1 MRGSCFWGL
10 VSRAL
15 AVVVVA
21 AAAGAGCTGGSRD
34 ERPGEPGLLDMP
46 ELAMSWRPTLE
57 GTFEELFT
65 VRDATV
71 LPDGS
76 IIMSDSRGGAVW
88 RLRPGRGKPELAGG
102 RGQGPGEFIYPS
114 SVWRVDGGGF
124 EVWDAGQ
131 GRITTFDSSGAV
143 AATWPVEA
151 SLSGWT
157 EFVSP
162 VKPGTW
168 LVGIRSLS
176 PPATLGL
183 MGRDTVTLRIM
194 SEAGFAPSHVIR
206 LPFYLLAGHPSGSSV
221 ASGVVKFSSVP
232 QWVATDTSVFISQ
245 PAGAEIIEYALD
257 GTVLRTVSWRARARL
272 VGREDIA
279 RQESIWLAEAP
290 EDRKVQY
297 RNALPDVI
305 YPEEFPTVSSIHLD
319 PAGWL
324 WVVGYHTS
332 WETNARWWVFDET
345 MAPVGSFFGP
355 PLDDVFEVG
364 RDYVLG
370 VRADDL
376 SVSTLVRF
384 SFNRPLR

>member
-10 VSRAL
+10 VSRTL
-15 AVVVVA
+15 AVVVVF
-21 AAAGAGCTGGSRD
+21 AAAGAGCRDGSRE
-34 ERPGEPGLLDMP
+34 ERPGEPGLLEMP
-46 ELAMSWRPTLE
+46 ELALVWTLTLE

-71 LPDGS
+71 LSDGS

-88 RLRPGRGKPELAGG
+88 RLRPGAGKPELVGR

-114 SVWRVDGGGF
+114 SVWGLDGGGF

-151 SLSGWT
+151 SLSGFT
-157 EFVSP
+157 EFCSP

-168 LVGIRSLS
+168 LVGIRSLP

-194 SEAGFAPSHVIR
+194 SGAGFASSHVIR
-206 LPFYLLAGHPSGSSV
+206 LPYYLLAGHPGRGGV

-232 QWVATDTSVFISQ
+232 QWVTTDTSVLISQ
-245 PAGAEIIEYALD
+245 LAGAEIIEYALD
-257 GTVLRTVSWRARARL
+257 GTELRSVSWRTPARR
-272 VGREDIA
+272 VQQDDIS
-279 RQESIWLAEAP
+279 RQESIWLAQAP
-290 EDRKVQY
+290 EERRTQV
-297 RNALPDVI
+297 RNALPSVI
-305 YPEEFPTVSSIHLD
+305 YPEEFPVLSSIHRD

-324 WVVGYHTS
+324 WAVGYHTS
-332 WETNARWWVFDET
+332 WEASSRWWVFDET
-345 MAPVGSFFGP
+345 MDPVGSFLGP
-355 PLDDVFEVG
+355 PLDEVFEVG
-364 RDYVLG
+364 QDYVLG
-370 VRADDL
+370 VRTDDL
-376 SVSTLVRF
+376 GVSTLVRF
-384 SFNRPLR
+384 GFNRPLR